1 MAYLEIKDLYKAY
14 GKDEILKGV
23 SFNLEEGEVLSII
36 GHSGSGK
43 TTTLRSLNLLTL
55 PDKGTISINNEI
67 IYDGKEKIK
76 EKDLRKKRLHFG
88 LVFQS
93 FNLFPQYTALK
104 NVMMPLELREKEK
117 KRKQQNYLSIEEIK
131 DKSLDIITKVGLI
144 DKINNYP
151 HELSGGEKQRLAIAR
166 AVILGPDI
174 LCFDEPT
181 SALDPLLT
189 AEVLKVINEIKDKIK
204 KTMIIVTHEME
215 FAKRISDK
223 VIFME
228 DGKIVE
234 EGSSIDLFENPKT
247 KNLKQFL
254 ASY

>member
-1 MAYLEIKDLYKAY
+1 MAYLEVNNLSKKY
-14 GKDEILKGV
+14 GKKEILKNS
-23 SFNLEEGEVLSII
+23 SFSVEEGEVLSII
-36 GHSGSGK
+36 GLSGSGK
-43 TTTLRSLNLLTL
+43 TTTLRCLNLLEQADT
-55 PDKGTISINNEI
+55 GTISINNEI
-67 IYDGKEKIK
+67 IYDGNVKVKER
-76 EKDLRKKRLHFG
+76 DLREKRMRFG

-93 FNLFPQYTALK
+93 FNLFPQYTVLE
-104 NVMMPLELREKEK
+104 NVMLPSRLREKEK
-117 KRKQQNYLSIEEIK
+117 KKKGLPYIKEEEIMK
-131 DKSLDIITKVGLI
+131 NALTLLCKVGLRE
-144 DKINNYP
+144 KIGNYP
-151 HELSGGEKQRLAIAR
+151 HELSGGEAQRVAIAR
-166 AVILGPDI
+166 AIILGPDV

-189 AEVLKVINEIKDKIK
+189 VEVLNVINNIKKEIK

-228 DGKIVE
+228 DGKIIEYGKSPEVFD
-234 EGSSIDLFENPKT
+234 SPKT

>member
-1 MAYLEIKDLYKAY
+1 
-14 GKDEILKGV
+14 
-23 SFNLEEGEVLSII
+23 
-36 GHSGSGK
+36 
-43 TTTLRSLNLLTL
+43 
-55 PDKGTISINNEI
+55 
-67 IYDGKEKIK
+67 
-76 EKDLRKKRLHFG
+76 
-88 LVFQS
+88 
-93 FNLFPQYTALK
+93 
-104 NVMMPLELREKEK
+104 MMPLELREKEK